1 MTNFKRKIS
10 HLPYLRTQTNQNS
23 HLSFIYF
30 CLGMNLWKISEIK
43 IKVKN
48 VWEKYLSPYKYDMVI
63 FP

>member
-48 VWEKYLSPYKYDMVI
+48 V
-63 FP
+63 